1 MTYYR
6 GIELHSTN
14 SVIVVT
20 DGADGI
26 VFKRRLPNELRLIVK
41 ALAPLG
47 AALAVTEFPRSSNLW
62 SIGSLYGKVDVACSV
77 GNSKQG

>member
-41 ALAPLG
+41 ALAP
-47 AALAVTEFPRSSNLW
+47 
-62 SIGSLYGKVDVACSV
+62 
-77 GNSKQG
+77 GNSVTAY